1 MNILFHCTSKFSLN
15 SKNINSLGGIET
27 LNLELSKNLSLKGYN
42 VYLSTICKKIIK
54 KKKLINLP
62 IKILKKNNKL
72 YDFDY
77 VISSNDPNIFDL
89 FKSSKKIL
97 WMHNT
102 LAIEKAIRK
111 KKILSIFRNKITTVF
126 VSDYLKKIT
135 SKLYLFDKR
144 IVIPNFL
151 TNVFKK
157 KKFNFKR
164 NTNFVWSVQREVGL
178 EETIKIWIS
187 SIYPINKNTKLFIFG
202 IEKIKFKK
210 LINFY
215 KKYNIFFF
223 GRVKKEKLRK
233 VYNQSLA
240 MICLGYDETFCLNA
254 IEANACG
261 LPVITFGKTALKELI
276 KNNYNGLIVKDYKS
290 LSLKMINLMNKK
302 DKIKKK
308 FILNSISNSKKYNF
322 EIIKKKWINLLSK

>member
-1 MNILFHCTSKFSLN
+1 MNILFHCPSKFDLN
-15 SKNINSLGGIET
+15 SIGNSKLGGIET
-27 LNLELSKNLSLKGYN
+27 LNLELCKNLSSKYYN
-42 VYLSTICKKIIK
+42 IYLSTICKKVIK
-54 KKKLINLP
+54 RKNLTNLP
-62 IKILKKNNKL
+62 ISKLKKENHN
-72 YDFDY
+72 YHFDY
-77 VISSNDPNIFDL
+77 IVSSNDPNIFNL
-89 FKSSKKIL
+89 FRNSKKIL

-102 LAIEKAIRK
+102 LAIEKALRK
-111 KKILSIFRNKITTVF
+111 KKLLSILKNKITAVF
-126 VSDYLKKIT
+126 VSKYLERKTSNLYFFNKKI
-135 SKLYLFDKR
+135 
-144 IVIPNFL
+144 IIPNFL
-151 TNVFKK
+151 SNKFIIKK
-157 KKFNFKR
+157 YSYKRKNNFI
-164 NTNFVWSVQREVGL
+164 WSVQREKGL
-178 EETIKIWIS
+178 KETLDVWINY
-187 SIYPINKNTKLFIFG
+187 IYPKSKKTKLFIFG
-202 IEKIKFKK
+202 IDNNKFRK
-210 LINFY
+210 LKNYY